1 MSYAGVYFA
10 YSFRDPGGA
19 LRIRAWCHIS
29 IAADNQHHHQ
39 PVADSIVAAVKR
51 EFENRIRILDRV
63 PLPVVSTAR
72 GAKLLETDG
81 APQRMIV
88 HIMVN
93 SLFAGVLHALRQKAC
108 DKMHID
114 MGNAENKFHVSVD
127 NAESWT
133 LLGPIAPLLA
143 PTA

>member
-29 IAADNQHHHQ
+29 IAADRPHTAP
-39 PVADSIVAAVKR
+39 PVADSIVAALKT
-51 EFENRIRILDRV
+51 EFEDRIRMLDRV

-93 SLFAGVLHALRQKAC
+93 SLFASVLHSLRQKAC
-108 DKMHID
+108 ALMHID
-114 MGNAENKFHVSVD
+114 MAPAMFHVSVD
-127 NAESWT
+127 SAESWNVAA
-133 LLGPIAPLLA
+133 PIAPLLA